1 MIGVAICCFSNGT
14 KRLQGKRLRV
24 VECFLK
30 VMEKKRVAGI
40 FVIVFLTFCP
50 FESIILIFT

>member
-1 MIGVAICCFSNGT
+1 MIGVAICCFSSGT

-30 VMEKKRVAGI
+30 VMEKRELLA
-40 FVIVFLTFCP
+40 FLLLF
-50 FESIILIFT
+50 FILFAPLSQ